1 MLVLHFAMEI
11 GAKIHWIESCT
22 STSDLAKELAHEGA
36 EEGTVV
42 IADEQTRGRGMKGRT
57 WYSAKKKGL
66 YISCILRPEKTNI
79 SLIPLLAGL
88 AVSEAIFEM
97 LRLRIKLKWPNDLVW
112 EKKKL
117 GGILCETGFLG
128 SKANYSILGIG
139 LNISHRSEDFPEDI
153 RAGAT
158 SLRLIA
164 KRAIDERVLLG
175 KLWRALNHWYCLFCQ
190 GERGRIISAF
200 QENSTVPLGKE
211 LALVT
216 QEGETSGVYRGIDS
230 DGGLILEIN
239 GEKRTFFA
247 AEIKKIKEE

>member
-1 MLVLHFAMEI
+1 MILHCTMEI
-11 GAKIHWIESCT
+11 GAKIYWIKSCP
-22 STSDLAKELAHEGA
+22 STSDLAKELVHEGA

-42 IADEQTRGRGMKGRT
+42 IADEQTKGRGMKGRS

-79 SLIPLLAGL
+79 SLIPLMAGL

-97 LRLRIKLKWPNDLVW
+97 LGLRVKLKWPNDLVW

-128 SKANYSILGIG
+128 SRANYSILGIG

-153 RAGAT
+153 RASAT
-158 SLRLIA
+158 SLRIIT
-164 KRAIDERVLLG
+164 KKDIDERALLE
-175 KLWRALNHWYCLFCQ
+175 KLWRALNHWYRLFCQ
-190 GERGRIISAF
+190 GEGGRIISAF
-200 QENSTVPLGKE
+200 QEDSIVPLGKE
-211 LALVT
+211 LTLVT
-216 QEGETSGVYRGIDS
+216 QEGDISGAYIGIDS

-239 GEKRTFFA
+239 GERKSFFA
-247 AEIKKIKEE
+247 AEIKDIKEE

>member
-1 MLVLHFAMEI
+1 M
-11 GAKIHWIESCT
+11 
-22 STSDLAKELAHEGA
+22 
-36 EEGTVV
+36 
-42 IADEQTRGRGMKGRT
+42 IADEQTKGRGMKGRS
-57 WYSAKKKGL
+57 WYSAKKRGL

-97 LRLRIKLKWPNDLVW
+97 LGLRVKLKWPNDLVW

-153 RAGAT
+153 RTSAT
-158 SLRLIA
+158 SLRIII
-164 KRAIDERVLLG
+164 KKDIDERVLLE
-175 KLWRALNHWYCLFCQ
+175 KLWRALNHWYRLFCQ
-190 GERGRIISAF
+190 GEGERIVSAF
-200 QENSTVPLGKE
+200 QDDSTVPLGKE
-211 LALVT
+211 LPLVT
-216 QEGETSGVYRGIDS
+216 QEGEISGIYRGIDS

-239 GEKRTFFA
+239 GERRSFFA
-247 AEIKKIKEE
+247 AEIKDIKEE